1 MKRAD
6 FYKEYYRVTDRVF
19 ADKLCMTGE
28 DVEKARQKGQ
38 GKISKLE
45 RRFFIYWQ
53 YGVFIA
59 CFVQLLFFKNILML
73 VLGLIISAVLVPITN
88 FSIVKMELLY
98 LICNRDSVYGGI
110 LHKIFTDDFE
120 NTREQL
126 SRRIKKHCRGLI
138 KYGFGRYRDV
148 DGSVKIIFGS
158 NKVIVVKGGKKHI
171 LKKKYSSEEELISDI
186 VDTVCGTTEQG

>member
-38 GKISKLE
+38 VNTSKSE
-45 RRFFIYWQ
+45 RKFFIYGQ
-53 YGVFIA
+53 YGVFVA
-59 CFVQLLFFKNILML
+59 AFVQLLFFKNIFML
-73 VLGLIISAVLVPITN
+73 VSGLVLSVLFALITN
-88 FSIVKMELLY
+88 FSIIKIEWLY

-110 LHKIFTDDFE
+110 LHKIFTEDFGDD
-120 NTREQL
+120 QL
-126 SRRIKKHCRGLI
+126 SRRLKKQCRGFI

-148 DGSVKIIFGS
+148 DGRVKIVFGS
-158 NKVIVVKGGKKHI
+158 TKVTVVKDGKKHI

-186 VDTVCGTTEQG
+186 VDTVRSMTEQG